1 MIELTTGNI
10 LTSKADALVNT
21 VNCVGVMGR
30 GIALQFKKA
39 FPDNFTA
46 YERACKAGQVLP
58 GKMFIF
64 ETGRIEGPRFIVN
77 FPTKRH
83 WRNVSRMDDIEAGL
97 RDLAKVLREK
107 NIRSVAVPP
116 LGCGLGGLKWD
127 DVRPRIEKAL
137 GSLNGITVM
146 LFAPSDVAGVA
157 EKQPE
162 MPFKMTPGRAALI
175 ELAWRYLS
183 AVLEPDITLLEIHKL
198 MYFMQEAGEPL
209 RLRFVQ
215 APHGPYAE
223 NLRHVLRCMEGQML
237 DGYGDGGDAP
247 SKPISF
253 RPHAVSE
260 AHTVLAQNSDS
271 MARVDRVAALIHGFE
286 SAFGM
291 ELLATVHWVI
301 HKMNTIETADI
312 IRLVYQWG
320 PQKKK
325 FSSRQIELAAR
336 HLKECGWA

>member
-1 MIELTTGNI
+1 MTTGNI
-10 LTSKADALVNT
+10 LTSNADALVNT

-46 YERACKAGQVLP
+46 YERACKAGQVVP
-58 GKMFIF
+58 GKMFVF
-64 ETGRIEGPRFIVN
+64 ETCRTEGPRFIIN

-83 WRNVSRMDDIEAGL
+83 WRNMSRMEDIEEGL
-97 RDLAKVLREK
+97 RDLARVLREK

-116 LGCGLGGLKWD
+116 LGCGLGGLKWEA
-127 DVRPRIEKAL
+127 VRPRIEKAL
-137 GSLNGITVM
+137 GGLEGVRAM
-146 LFAPSDVAGVA
+146 LFAPSDAPAAAV
-157 EKQPE
+157 QPSE
-162 MPFKMTPGRAALI
+162 EPFRMTPGRAALI
-175 ELAWRYLS
+175 ELAQRYLS

-198 MYFMQEAGEPL
+198 MYFMQEAGEYL

-223 NLRHVLRCMEGQML
+223 NLRHVLRCMEGRML

-247 SKPISF
+247 EKPISIRQQAF
-253 RPHAVSE
+253 SE
-260 AHTVLAQNSDS
+260 AHALLAQNSDS
-271 MARVDRVAALIHGFE
+271 MARVERVAVLIQGFE
-286 SAFGM
+286 SAFGL

-301 HKMNTIETADI
+301 HKMNTIEPENI
-312 IRLVYQWG
+312 IRRIYQWG

-325 FSSRQIELAAR
+325 FSPRQIELAVGR
-336 HLKECGWA
+336 LNECGWG